1 MVIKSWH
8 NFVKTK
14 EVGILDNLLSNN
26 VIFYSPVVHT
36 PQKGLNIT
44 KTY

>member
-1 MVIKSWH
+1 MVIKIWH

-26 VIFYSPVVHT
+26 VIFYSPVVHI
-36 PQKGLNIT
+36 P
-44 KTY
+44 